1 MARGQYPTFSEECEH
16 IHAKRDAGSE
26 EQWQAIIH
34 NDAAYDG
41 SFFYAVAST
50 GIFCRPSC
58 KSKPPKRE
66 NVRIFAGAE
75 QAKAAGFRPCK
86 RCKPEGWP
94 LPDTEWVEQIADY
107 IDAHYQEK
115 LTLETLADMCHGSPF
130 HLQRTFKRVK
140 RMTPGEYIQQRR
152 INQAKQALLHSRRT
166 VADIA
171 LDVGIGSPAY
181 FITLFKKTTGLTP
194 AEYRK
199 SQMR

>member
-1 MARGQYPTFSEECEH
+1 MTNGKHPIVNEE
-16 IHAKRDAGSE
+16 R
-26 EQWQAIIH
+26 WQAIIH

-41 SFFYAVAST
+41 RFFYAVSST

-66 NVRIFAGAE
+66 NVRTFADAE

-86 RCKPEGWP
+86 RCKPDGRP
-94 LPDTEWVEQIADY
+94 LPDAEWVDQIADY

-140 RMTPGEYIQQRR
+140 RMTPGEYIQQCR
-152 INQAKQALLHSRRT
+152 INQAKMALIHSRRT
-166 VADIA
+166 VTDIA

-194 AEYRK
+194 AEYRS
-199 SQMR
+199 SQKR